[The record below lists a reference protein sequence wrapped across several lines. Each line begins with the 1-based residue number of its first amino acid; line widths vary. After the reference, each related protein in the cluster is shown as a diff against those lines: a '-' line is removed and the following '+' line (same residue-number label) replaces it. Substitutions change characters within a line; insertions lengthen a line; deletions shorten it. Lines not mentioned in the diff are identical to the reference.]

1 MNDTFEKMD
10 RMYRF
15 QRHIYDLTRKYY
27 LLGRDKLLQQIAI
40 GENKRILEI
49 GCGTG
54 RNLII
59 LSRKLPAAELFGL
72 DASGVMIETA
82 RRKTRSKGIENAK
95 YIRALA
101 DNFSYRETFGFSEP
115 FDAIFFSYSLSMIP
129 VWQQALTNAFQNLVP
144 GGEIHCVDFF
154 DMAGLPRPFATMMDW
169 WLSKF
174 GVSYPAGIGE
184 YLNSLNPNGPKAKF
198 KPLYG
203 GYCFIASIRRG

>member
-1 MNDTFEKMD
+1 MNETFEKMD

-15 QRHIYDLTRKYY
+15 QRHFYDLTRKYY
-27 LLGRDKLLQQIAI
+27 LFGRDKLLQEIAI

-72 DASGVMIETA
+72 DASAAMIETA
-82 RRKTRSKGIENAK
+82 RRKTRSKGIRNITF
-95 YIRALA
+95 IRALA
-101 DNFSYRETFGFSEP
+101 DNFSYRETFGLSEP

-129 VWQQALTNAFQNLVP
+129 TWQQALKNAFQNLAP
-144 GGEIHCVDFF
+144 GGGIHCVDFF
-154 DMAGLPRPFATMMDW
+154 DMAGLPRPFAATMHW

-174 GVSYPAGIGE
+174 GVSYRAGIDG
-184 YLNSLNPNGPKAKF
+184 YLNSLNPKGPRAKF

-203 GYCFIASIRRG
+203 GYCCIASIRRG